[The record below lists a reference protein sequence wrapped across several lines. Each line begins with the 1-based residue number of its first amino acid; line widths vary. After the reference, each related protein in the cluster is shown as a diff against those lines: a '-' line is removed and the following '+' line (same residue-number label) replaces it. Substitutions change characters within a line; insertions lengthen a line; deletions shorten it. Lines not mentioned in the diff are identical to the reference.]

1 MAELISA
8 SEFSSLI
15 QEYASY
21 KLSIQGCS
29 KKTVGEY
36 LLDLRTFFRFLIAR
50 KRDVDPASEEF
61 TQIDVRGIGL
71 PEIKE
76 INAEDI
82 YDFLF
87 YTNQER
93 GNQWAA
99 RSRKL
104 SAIRSLY
111 KYLVVRRHYLDHNP
125 AADIDT
131 PKPKKTLPKVLSLEE
146 SLRLL
151 QAVEDDRESPY
162 RVRDFAILTLFLNC
176 GMRVSELVGI
186 NLADVDA
193 EFRSMRVT
201 GKGNKERIVYLNE
214 ACAQAL
220 AAYMEE
226 RKSPKYA
233 SVRDRAL
240 FLSRLEQRMSV
251 KTVQAM
257 VYKYLERAGLE
268 AKHYSVHKLR
278 HTAATLMYQSGH
290 VDVRVLKE
298 ILGHEQLNTTQIYTH
313 VNNRNMEEAMTQNP
327 LASHKPISG
336 KLPRQTTIDKEK
348 EN

>member
-8 SEFSSLI
+8 GEFSSLI

-36 LLDLRTFFRFLIAR
+36 LLDLRTFFRFLLAR
-50 KRDVDPASEEF
+50 KRDIDLNSKEF
-61 TQIDVRGIGL
+61 TQIDVSGFGL
-71 PEIKE
+71 NEIKE
-76 INAEDI
+76 IRAEDI

-87 YTNQER
+87 YTNQDR

-186 NLADVDA
+186 NLGDVDA
-193 EFRSMRVT
+193 EFRSLRVT
-201 GKGNKERIVYLNE
+201 GKGNKERVVYFND
-214 ACAQAL
+214 ACAKAL
-220 AAYMEE
+220 AAYMAE
-226 RKSPKYA
+226 RKSAKYA

-240 FLSRLEQRMSV
+240 FLSRLEKRISV

-268 AKHYSVHKLR
+268 AKRYSVHKLR

-313 VNNRNMEEAMTQNP
+313 VNNRNMEEAMAQNP
-327 LASHKPISG
+327 LASHKPLSP
-336 KLPRQTTIDKEK
+336 KLPKEPSEK
-348 EN
+348 ND